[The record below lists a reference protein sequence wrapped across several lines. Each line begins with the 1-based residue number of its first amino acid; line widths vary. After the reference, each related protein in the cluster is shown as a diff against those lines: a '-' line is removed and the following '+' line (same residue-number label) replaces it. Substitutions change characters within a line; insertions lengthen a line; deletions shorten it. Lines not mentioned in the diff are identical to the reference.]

1 MPLTRIEHFMVLAED
16 MNASR
21 DFYRDVLG
29 FEPGFRPDLG
39 FEGYWL
45 YLGAVPCVH
54 IADKRS
60 YLARK
65 GAYGDE
71 DPGALKGGARVD
83 HIAFNGQDCD
93 AMVAR
98 MAARGITVRPNDVPG
113 GPRQLFVF
121 DPDGVKIEMNFMS

>member
-16 MNASR
+16 MDASR

-29 FEPGFRPDLG
+29 FTPGFRPDLG
-39 FEGYWL
+39 FDGYWL
-45 YLGAVPCVH
+45 YLGDTPCVH
-54 IADKRS
+54 IADKRT
-60 YLARK
+60 YLSRK
-65 GAYGDE
+65 GNYGDE
-71 DPGALKGGARVD
+71 DPGAVKGGARVD

-98 MAARGITVRPNDVPG
+98 MAARGVHVRPNEVPG

>member
-1 MPLTRIEHFMVLAED
+1 MPLSRIEHFMVLAED
-16 MNASR
+16 MDASR

-39 FEGYWL
+39 FAGHWL
-45 YLGAVPCVH
+45 YLGSTPCVH

-65 GAYGDE
+65 GGYVDE
-71 DPGALKGGARVD
+71 DPGVTKGGARVD
-83 HIAFNGQDCD
+83 HIAFNGDDCD

-98 MAARGITVRPNDVPG
+98 MAERGIVVRPNNVPG

>member
-16 MNASR
+16 MNKSR
-21 DFYRDVLG
+21 EFYRALG
-29 FEPGFRPDLG
+29 FEDGFRPDLG

-54 IADKRS
+54 IADKLT

-65 GAYGDE
+65 GGYGDE
-71 DPGALKGGARVD
+71 DPGAATGGARVD
-83 HIAFNGQDCD
+83 HIAFNGQGCD
-93 AMVAR
+93 AMMAR
-98 MAARGITVRPNDVPG
+98 LADLGVKARLNEVPG
-113 GPRQLFVF
+113 GLRQLFVF